1 MQVSFSATLLLSN
14 TSFAALHQMLRESY
28 AIILQ
33 IETNARGIRVS
44 ETARQSF
51 IPASM
56 LQATESGSMFLK

>member
-1 MQVSFSATLLLSN
+1 MQVSFSATLMLLN

-33 IETNARGIRVS
+33 IETNARGIHVS